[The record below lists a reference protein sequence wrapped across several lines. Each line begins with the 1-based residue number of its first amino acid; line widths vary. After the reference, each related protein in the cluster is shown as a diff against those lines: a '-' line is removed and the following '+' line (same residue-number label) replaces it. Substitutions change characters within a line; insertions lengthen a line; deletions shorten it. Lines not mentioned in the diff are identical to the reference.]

1 MSTIS
6 TGNELMEAL
15 AALFAFD
22 DEPSRG
28 YGQAPGQ
35 NIIQFSQAADGAT
48 TTVVA
53 EYGLGS
59 VKNTGYADG
68 QRQTFLRS
76 KVLAIVLLADGS
88 TTASTVY
95 ATDIIT
101 AYDANGANST
111 VVANISTSSS
121 GAGGTGNIS
130 KWVPL
135 IIDPNN
141 ATCKMTNPI
150 IPAGGFLTFQR
161 TKSTTSAV
169 AIPRTVYTLLLEP
182 Y

>member
-1 MSTIS
+1 MSTIA

-28 YGQAPGQ
+28 YGQSPGQ
-35 NIIQFSQAADGAT
+35 NIIQFAQAADASTT
-48 TTVVA
+48 TTVA
-53 EYGLGS
+53 EYAIGAM
-59 VKNTGYADG
+59 KNVGYADG

-95 ATDIIT
+95 KTDIIT
-101 AYDANGANST
+101 AYDSAGANST
-111 VVANISTSSS
+111 VVANISTSST

-141 ATCKMTNPI
+141 ATTKMTNPI

-161 TKSTTSAV
+161 TTSTTTSV